1 MQFALSCV
9 KFDKFKG
16 FAVIV
21 ISDFT
26 ELKNDPRSGGISARD
41 FGAGELGWL
50 FPFGKSGVYGYVK
63 YFTGYGES
71 LLDYNRRTD
80 KVGIGFAILK

>member
-71 LLDYNRRTD
+71 LIDYNRRTD

>member
-1 MQFALSCV
+1 
-9 KFDKFKG
+9 
-16 FAVIV
+16 VIV

-26 ELKNDPRSGGISARD
+26 ELAGDPRSGGISAWD

-71 LLDYNRRTD
+71 LIDYNRYTD

>member
-1 MQFALSCV
+1 M
-9 KFDKFKG
+9 
-16 FAVIV
+16 IV

-26 ELKNDPRSGGISARD
+26 KLKSDPRSGGISARD

-71 LLDYNRRTD
+71 LINYNRYTD

>member
-1 MQFALSCV
+1 M
-9 KFDKFKG
+9 
-16 FAVIV
+16 IV
-21 ISDFT
+21 ISDFA
-26 ELKNDPRSGGISARD
+26 ELKSDPRSGSISARD

-63 YFTGYGES
+63 YFTGYSES
-71 LLDYNRRTD
+71 LIDYNRHTD